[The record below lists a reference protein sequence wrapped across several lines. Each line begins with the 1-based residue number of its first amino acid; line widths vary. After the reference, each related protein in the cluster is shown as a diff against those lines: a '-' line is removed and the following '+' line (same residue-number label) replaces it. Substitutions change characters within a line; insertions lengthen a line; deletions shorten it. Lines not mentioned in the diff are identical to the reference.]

1 MPTRGEKKATKAMSG
16 SEPPLNTEILKNKTI
31 GYLWSLSWI

>member
-1 MPTRGEKKATKAMSG
+1 MPTGGKKKATKAMSG
-16 SEPPLNTEILKNKTI
+16 SEPLLNTEILKNKTI